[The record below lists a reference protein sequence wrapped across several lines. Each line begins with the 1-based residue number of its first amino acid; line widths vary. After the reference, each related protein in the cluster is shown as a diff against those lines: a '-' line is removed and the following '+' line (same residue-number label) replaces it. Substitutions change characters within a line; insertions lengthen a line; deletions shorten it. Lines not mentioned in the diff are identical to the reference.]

1 MKTIITNTYTGYAK
15 TITTKGLPSV
25 ATIARHIRASK
36 AIDCRSVTCICI
48 DGVGYDLSHGEL
60 IRNGN

>member
-1 MKTIITNTYTGYAK
+1 
-15 TITTKGLPSV
+15 V
-25 ATIARHIRASK
+25 ATIAKHIRASK

-60 IRNGN
+60 IRNGK